1 MVSFNLLEVDEQ
13 YVRQI
18 FKCIRDLLFVG
29 SKEYLRNAILKLS
42 YLSLSKK

>member
-1 MVSFNLLEVDEQ
+1 MQGCIYLNRFPINILNFMVSFNLLEVDEQ

-29 SKEYLRNAILKLS
+29 S
-42 YLSLSKK
+42 

>member
-18 FKCIRDLLFVG
+18 FKYIRDLLFVG
-29 SKEYLRNAILKLS
+29 S
-42 YLSLSKK
+42 